1 MGIIERHILGLVITK
16 LSTMTDKDYIEYA
29 KAAHAELYA
38 MSTSMMDGIA
48 AKVLTRLRK
57 ELPDI
62 LPLKEEWTSCP
73 SNSIDVIDVLSILAF
88 KGKPY
93 NVMHKELETILEQ
106 YILDRFHAL
115 EPKQHLIV
123 KYRYIGEFT
132 LVPEVMQRIYE
143 RLKDHYNTQR
153 MQTMLERYPDLKE
166 V

>member
-1 MGIIERHILGLVITK
+1 MTDKQNIL
-16 LSTMTDKDYIEYA
+16 MTDKDYIEYA
-29 KAAHAELYA
+29 KAAHAEIYA
-38 MSTSMMDGIA
+38 MSASMIDGIA

-57 ELPDI
+57 ELPDL

-73 SNSIDVIDVLSILAF
+73 SNSIDVIDVLSVLAF
-88 KGKPY
+88 KGKPCSE
-93 NVMHKELETILEQ
+93 MHKELETILEQ

-153 MQTMLERYPDLKE
+153 MQAMLERYPDLKE

>member
-1 MGIIERHILGLVITK
+1 MGIIERHILGLVITE

-29 KAAHAELYA
+29 RAAYAEIYA
-38 MSTSMMDGIA
+38 MSTSMIDGIA

-57 ELPDI
+57 EHPDL
-62 LPLKEEWTSCP
+62 LPLKEEWTNCP
-73 SNSIDVIDVLSILAF
+73 SNSIDVIDVLSVLTL

-93 NVMHKELETILEQ
+93 GEMHQELDTILEQ
-106 YILDRFHAL
+106 YILDRFHEL

-132 LVPEVMQRIYE
+132 LVSEVKQRIHE

-153 MQTMLERYPDLKE
+153 MQTLLERYPELKE